1 MELLN
6 RKEKDFLRTWLS
18 FKWIYQLLLCFT
30 NIENVKSFEGSIS
43 PVCVLFYI
51 LAAALLVI
59 TVFFFCA
66 AGKKRRRYNLSFTL
80 KLQYHTSCNP
90 LTKKRHTD
98 LLLYPRNQK
107 LEQRPRQ
114 NKYIAYSSL

>member
-6 RKEKDFLRTWLS
+6 RKEMDCLHTWLS
-18 FKWIYQLLLCFT
+18 FKWMHQLLLCFM
-30 NIENVKSFEGSIS
+30 NRENVKSFEGSIS

-59 TVFFFCA
+59 TFFFCA
-66 AGKKRRRYNLSFTL
+66 AGKKRLRYNLSFTL
-80 KLQYHTSCNP
+80 KLKYHTSCNP

-98 LLLYPRNQK
+98 LLL
-107 LEQRPRQ
+107 
-114 NKYIAYSSL
+114 